1 MLVTV
6 RKARMKG
13 PRCPCHKE
21 GVRPRTQ
28 EQRTQW
34 NQSER
39 MEPLFRRAYYSLTR
53 NMISGDMERTINA
66 AVRIPNAT
74 PETMIAA
81 MPFFN
86 PDDPD
91 TFAVWNRF
99 AEKLEAAYAEVI
111 ALSARTEAKR
121 RGWTKQL
128 NLSEIVQKAPKPK
141 TVPSIPVNPSSLE
154 FIRTRSLRLARELS
168 AQTREVVTDILS
180 EAFEEAVHPAAIVT
194 RIKASVGLTRHMQ
207 KMVKRRV
214 AAMHAGGFKQA
225 AIDKEREKYSDQ
237 LRTRR
242 AKTIARTETL
252 DAQTVGLKE
261 TWAKAKQEGLM
272 PPGAKKVW
280 DSVMDERVSDVCL
293 ELDGQEV
300 GIDEQFYSDIVG
312 PLDRPPAHPNCRSTM
327 RLKFPK
333 E

>member
-1 MLVTV
+1 MLVT
-6 RKARMKG
+6 ARNTKKQMH
-13 PRCPCHKE
+13 PCCKE
-21 GVRPRTQ
+21 GARARTQ

-34 NQSER
+34 DQSKR
-39 MEPLFRRAYYSLTR
+39 LEPLFRRAYYNLAR
-53 NMISGDMERTINA
+53 NMISGDMEKAINR

-74 PETMIAA
+74 PEIMLAA

-99 AEKLEAAYAEVI
+99 AEKLQDAYKKVI
-111 ALSARTEAKR
+111 ALSVQTEMRR
-121 RGWTKQL
+121 RGWNKKIDRT
-128 NLSEIVQKAPKPK
+128 EIVQKVRVPKR
-141 TVPSIPVNPSSLE
+141 VPSVPVNPASLE
-154 FIRTRSLRLARELS
+154 FMRTRSLRLAVELS
-168 AQTREVVTDILS
+168 SQTREVVTDILT
-180 EAFEEAVHPAAIVT
+180 EAFEEAIHPTQIVKK
-194 RIKASVGLTRHMQ
+194 IKASVGLTRHMQ
-207 KMVKRRV
+207 KMVRRRV
-214 AAMHAGGFKQA
+214 AAMTAGGFKRA

-237 LRTRR
+237 LRKRR
-242 AKTIARTETL
+242 AETIARTETL

-261 TWAKAKQEGLM
+261 TWAKAKDEGLI
-272 PPGAKKVW
+272 PPGATKVW
-280 DSVMDERVSDVCL
+280 DSVIDERVSDVCL

-300 GIDEQFYSDIVG
+300 GIDEQFNSDIVG